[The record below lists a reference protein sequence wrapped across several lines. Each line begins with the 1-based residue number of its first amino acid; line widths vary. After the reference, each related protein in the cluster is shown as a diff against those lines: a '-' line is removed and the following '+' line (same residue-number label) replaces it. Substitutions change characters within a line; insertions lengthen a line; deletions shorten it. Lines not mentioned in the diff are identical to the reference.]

1 MILFEFNYNFVLANC
16 MFLDVF
22 LSFHSAQVK
31 RFVPKSN
38 GSSAHGQGMI
48 STGAQSIGVEDP
60 SEGTKMRSV
69 LEMDDLS
76 DFLFQAQL
84 ANKDFQSER
93 EQFLNL
99 DSVAHEFV
107 PERQPTVTF
116 HDEQDSRAAAN
127 AIREKFA
134 FHELSVPRRPPWTP
148 GVTTAE
154 ELEAL
159 ENEYFYEW
167 RRGVAQKEEEIAS
180 LAFAAHG
187 GGVGGASVT
196 PYEKNLHVW
205 RQLWRVLERSSVVL
219 QIVDAR
225 NPLFYLSDDLRKYAK
240 DELGKPMLV
249 IVNKSDYLTKRQR
262 KVWSEY
268 FTKKG
273 VDHLFF
279 SAYIEQKKIDRA
291 AVAAKKG
298 DVDDEGYKIV
308 SDDEGSDVENDSEPE
323 LRELNPD
330 PQQQQQGPV
339 DEKIPPSLDD
349 SLGVTKPLT
358 REELLDSLAA
368 FAESSGCAPDEKY
381 DNRIQYGMVGFPNV
395 GKSSVINVLVG
406 SSKNIHGVVR
416 VGVAA
421 QPGKTKHFQTLLLDR
436 SDMMLCDCPGL
447 VFPSFVSSTADL
459 IAAGVFP
466 IAQMRDHWPVVSL
479 ICKRVPR
486 EVLNAHYGIH
496 IPEPSE
502 HELREKGLYGKPLPP
517 PTAEELLGTYCIAR
531 SIIAPSSGVPDY
543 QRASRVVV
551 KDYSEGKLLYCHA
564 PPSLDGV
571 IFIEDEEYQR
581 ETLSTAISNTNNA
594 KKLEKLQLLEA
605 EAAKA
610 AESPDVDDDLDDFDS
625 ILGDMD
631 EGISTGN
638 GQKRGK
644 AHKSIKKWGKKG
656 RKLRNKDPY
665 GCHSDPDSVLSGSSG
680 GGLIVNAGK
689 YSSTGYT
696 RLNYAGA
703 RAAAPIQ
710 GSSNRP
716 VKGAS

>member
-1 MILFEFNYNFVLANC
+1 
-16 MFLDVF
+16 
-22 LSFHSAQVK
+22 
-31 RFVPKSN
+31 
-38 GSSAHGQGMI
+38 MI
-48 STGAQSIGVEDP
+48 STGAQSIGIENP
-60 SEGTKMRSV
+60 SEGTKMKSV
-69 LEMDDLS
+69 LDMDDLS
-76 DFLFQAQL
+76 DFLLQAQL

-116 HDEQDSRAAAN
+116 HDREESRATAN
-127 AIREKFA
+127 AVRDKFA

-148 GVTTAE
+148 GVTTPE

-167 RRGVAQKEEEIAS
+167 RRGLARKEEEIAA

-225 NPLFYLSDDLRKYAK
+225 NPLFYLSDDLRKYAM
-240 DELGKPMLV
+240 DELGKPMLIV
-249 IVNKSDYLTKRQR
+249 VNKSDYLTERQR
-262 KVWSEY
+262 KAWSHY

-273 VDHLFF
+273 IDHLFF
-279 SAYIEQKKIDRA
+279 SAYEEQKKIDKA
-291 AVAAKKG
+291 ASNLRRG
-298 DVDDEGYKIV
+298 DFQEEDNKIV
-308 SDDEGSDVENDSEPE
+308 SDDEHSESENH
-323 LRELNPD
+323 
-330 PQQQQQGPV
+330 V
-339 DEKIPPSLDD
+339 DRKTNEDHFNSNPSLEKNEVCEQLHRDD
-349 SLGVTKPLT
+349 LGTTRPLT
-358 REELLDSLAA
+358 REELIDALVS
-368 FAESSGCAPDEKY
+368 FAETHGGVPEEKY

-406 SSKNIHGVVR
+406 SSKNIHGAVR

-421 QPGKTKHFQTLLLDR
+421 QPGKTKHFQTLLIPDR

-486 EVLNAHYGIH
+486 DVLNAHYGI
-496 IPEPSE
+496 ILPEPSE
-502 HELREKGLYGKPLPP
+502 HELREKGLHGKPLPP

-531 SIIAPSSGVPDY
+531 SIIAPASGVPDY

-551 KDYSEGKLLYCHA
+551 KDYSEGKLLYCHS
-564 PPSLDGV
+564 PPPL
-571 IFIEDEEYQR
+571 EDTSFNINDKEYQH
-581 ETLSTAISNTNNA
+581 ETLLTAIRNTKNA
-594 KKLEKLQLLEA
+594 KKLQKLQALEA
-605 EAAKA
+605 DTAIVAQTT
-610 AESPDVDDDLDDFDS
+610 DVDCNFDDILDEID
-625 ILGDMD
+625 IG
-631 EGISTGN
+631 GGNGVN

-665 GCHSDPDSVLSGSSG
+665 GCHSDPDNVLPTSSTG
-680 GGLIVNAGK
+680 GVIVNAGK
-689 YSSTGYT
+689 YSSAGYT

-703 RAAAPIQ
+703 RAASTLKV
-710 GSSNRP
+710 SSNRT
-716 VKGAS
+716 AEYIR